1 MLLLFTKIKETKI
14 CWLYSLKELFDLNV
28 AVELNSF
35 REVNY
40 SLVNSHSVNFFLPC
54 FILVNPSGTPSTPW
68 SNIKQKNKEIIR
80 MFFDRVLCGNII
92 PSLKM
97 QSQKFKKILHFKIK
111 KSVGYSAIK
120 HSLQTEKT
128 LESENKFKVTIDP

>member
-1 MLLLFTKIKETKI
+1 
-14 CWLYSLKELFDLNV
+14 
-28 AVELNSF
+28 
-35 REVNY
+35 
-40 SLVNSHSVNFFLPC
+40 
-54 FILVNPSGTPSTPW
+54 
-68 SNIKQKNKEIIR
+68 

-92 PSLKM
+92 PNLKM
-97 QSQKFKKILHFKIK
+97 QSWKFKKILHFKIK